1 MTLVRAFI
9 AVGVCTVVCTT
20 AGVGLG
26 VALGHIAPDF
36 YRATLI
42 AGRFADFDPVQVGI
56 GFGLNA
62 GVFSGIVIGLVV
74 VAIVTYFELRTAER
88 ARSLPEPPR
97 EPAAP
102 AGQHTE
108 AIRKPSLSDR

>member
-1 MTLVRAFI
+1 MTLVRAFV
-9 AVGVCTVVCTT
+9 AVGACTLVCAAV
-20 AGVGLG
+20 GVGLG
-26 VALGHIAPDF
+26 VALGHVAPGF
-36 YRATLI
+36 YRATLV
-42 AGRFADFDPVQVGI
+42 AGRYPDFDPVQVGI

-88 ARSLPEPPR
+88 ARLLPES
-97 EPAAP
+97 AAP

-108 AIRKPSLSDR
+108 AIRKAGLSEL